1 MNKRIFF
8 LMALPRSGNTLF
20 ASLINQ
26 NPNVACTANSITLE
40 IMKDLYLLKQT
51 DVFQNFPDHRS
62 MDNVMDSVYDLYYKH
77 WPQQCIIDRG
87 PVMTPGN
94 LAVMQQHF
102 KQPIKCVIIW
112 RDLMDV
118 LASYIKWFE
127 NEPSSFVNKYGKNT
141 IEEKL
146 MMLMNKDGAIA
157 KELIAIENAL
167 KPEYKHMSHVVRYE
181 DLVTNPE
188 NTLRSIYNFFEIEYY
203 QHRFHNL
210 SQVNI
215 NGLSYD
221 DRVVGNK
228 MHTIKTEMKLEENP
242 YKKMIPQSIIDKYG
256 HITL

>member
-1 MNKRIFF
+1 MNKKIFF

-20 ASLINQ
+20 ASLMNQ
-26 NPNVACTANSITLE
+26 NPNLVCTANSITLE
-40 IMKDLYLLKQT
+40 IMKDLFLLKET
-51 DVFQNFPDHRS
+51 DVFHNFPDHRS
-62 MDNVMDSVYDLYYKH
+62 LDNVMDSVYDHYYQH
-77 WPQQCIIDRG
+77 WPQQYIIDRG

-94 LAVMQQHF
+94 LAVMQRHF
-102 KQPIKCVIIW
+102 KQPIKCIIIW

-127 NEPSSFVNKYGKNT
+127 NEPTAFPNKYGKQS

-167 KPEYKHMSHVVRYE
+167 KPEHKHMIHLIRYE
-181 DLVTNPE
+181 QLVTEPE
-188 NTLRSIYNFFEIEYY
+188 KTLRSIYNFLEIDYFPHY
-203 QHRFHNL
+203 FNNL
-210 SQVNI
+210 KQISI

-221 DRVVGNK
+221 DRVVGTN

-242 YKKMIPQSIIDKYG
+242 YKKLIPQSIINKYG
-256 HITL
+256 HIKL

>member
-1 MNKRIFF
+1 
-8 LMALPRSGNTLF
+8 MALPRSGNTLF

-26 NPNVACTANSITLE
+26 NPNLACTANSITLE
-40 IMKDLYLLKQT
+40 IMKDLYLLKSS
-51 DVFQNFPDHRS
+51 DVFLNFPDHKS
-62 MDNVMDSVYDLYYKH
+62 MNNVMDSVYDLYYKN
-77 WPQQCIIDRG
+77 WPQQYIIDRG

-94 LAVMQQHF
+94 FAVMQQHF
-102 KQPIKCVIIW
+102 KQPIKCIIIW

-127 NEPSSFVNKYGKNT
+127 NEPTAFPNKYGKNT

-146 MMLMNKDGAIA
+146 MMLMNKDGAVA

-167 KPEYKHMSHVVRYE
+167 KPENKHMSHIVRYE
-181 DLVTNPE
+181 QLVTDPE
-188 NTLRSIYNFFEIEYY
+188 NTLRSIYNFLEIEYY
-203 QHRFHNL
+203 PHRFHNL
-210 SQVNI
+210 NQVVV

-221 DRVVGNK
+221 DTVVGSN

-256 HITL
+256 HIKL

>member
-1 MNKRIFF
+1 
-8 LMALPRSGNTLF
+8 MALPRSGNTLF
-20 ASLINQ
+20 ASLMNQ
-26 NPNVACTANSITLE
+26 NSNLVCTANSITLE

-51 DVFQNFPDHRS
+51 DVFHNFPDHRS
-62 MDNVMDSVYDLYYKH
+62 LDNVMDSVYDHYYQH
-77 WPQQCIIDRG
+77 WPQQYIIDRG

-94 LAVMQQHF
+94 LAVMQRHF
-102 KQPIKCVIIW
+102 KQPIKCIIIW

-127 NEPSSFVNKYGKNT
+127 NEPTAFPNKYGKQS

-167 KPEYKHMSHVVRYE
+167 KPEHKHMIHLIRYE
-181 DLVTNPE
+181 QLVTEPE
-188 NTLRSIYNFFEIEYY
+188 KTLRSIYNFLEIDYFPHY
-203 QHRFHNL
+203 FNNL
-210 SQVNI
+210 KQISI

-221 DRVVGNK
+221 DRVVGTN

-242 YKKMIPQSIIDKYG
+242 YKKLIPQSIINKYG
-256 HITL
+256 HIKL

>member
-1 MNKRIFF
+1 
-8 LMALPRSGNTLF
+8 MALPRSGNTLF
-20 ASLINQ
+20 GSLINQ

-40 IMKDLYLLKQT
+40 IMKDLFLLKNT
-51 DVFQNFPDHRS
+51 DVFHNFPDYKS
-62 MDNVMDSVYDLYYKH
+62 FNNVMDSVFSLYYKD
-77 WPQQCIIDRG
+77 WPQQYIIDRG
-87 PVMTPGN
+87 PVMTPNN
-94 LAVMQQHF
+94 LNVMKHHF
-102 KQPIKCVIIW
+102 NQPIKCVIIW

-127 NEPSSFVNKYGKNT
+127 NEPTAFPNRYGKKN

-146 MMLMNKDGAIA
+146 FMLMNKDGAIA

-181 DLVTNPE
+181 DLVTKPE
-188 NTLRSIYNFFEIEYY
+188 NTLRSVYNFFEIEYY
-203 QHRFHNL
+203 PHRFHNL
-210 SQVNI
+210 DQLQV

-221 DRVVGNK
+221 DRIVGNK

-256 HITL
+256 HIKL

>member
-1 MNKRIFF
+1 MNKKIFF

-20 ASLINQ
+20 ASLMNQ
-26 NPNVACTANSITLE
+26 NPNLVCTANSITLE
-40 IMKDLYLLKQT
+40 IMKDLFLLKET
-51 DVFQNFPDHRS
+51 DVFHNFPDHRS
-62 MDNVMDSVYDLYYKH
+62 LDNVMDSVYDHYYQH
-77 WPQQCIIDRG
+77 WPQQYIIDRG

-94 LAVMQQHF
+94 LAVMQRHF
-102 KQPIKCVIIW
+102 KQPIKCIIIW

-127 NEPSSFVNKYGKNT
+127 NEPTAFPNKYGKQN

-167 KPEYKHMSHVVRYE
+167 KPEHKHMIHLIRYE
-181 DLVTNPE
+181 QLVTEPE
-188 NTLRSIYNFFEIEYY
+188 KTLRSIYNFLEIDYFPHY
-203 QHRFHNL
+203 FNNL
-210 SQVNI
+210 KQISI

-221 DRVVGNK
+221 DRVVGTN

-242 YKKMIPQSIIDKYG
+242 YKKLIPQSIINKYG
-256 HITL
+256 HIKL

>member
-1 MNKRIFF
+1 MNKKIFF

-20 ASLINQ
+20 ASLMNQ
-26 NPNVACTANSITLE
+26 NPNLVCTANSITLE
-40 IMKDLYLLKQT
+40 IMKNLFLLKET
-51 DVFQNFPDHRS
+51 DVFHNFPDHRS
-62 MDNVMDSVYDLYYKH
+62 LDNVMDSVYDHYYQH
-77 WPQQCIIDRG
+77 WPQQYIIDRG

-94 LAVMQQHF
+94 LAVMQRHF
-102 KQPIKCVIIW
+102 KQPIKCIIIW

-127 NEPSSFVNKYGKNT
+127 NEPTAFPNKYGKQS

-167 KPEYKHMSHVVRYE
+167 KPEHKHMIHLIRYE
-181 DLVTNPE
+181 QLVTEPE
-188 NTLRSIYNFFEIEYY
+188 KTLRSIYNFLEIDYFPHY
-203 QHRFHNL
+203 FNNL
-210 SQVNI
+210 KQISI

-221 DRVVGNK
+221 DRVVGTN

-242 YKKMIPQSIIDKYG
+242 YKKLIPQSIINKYG
-256 HITL
+256 HIKL